1 MTGVQG
7 VKSLAGRSL
16 MSIADLSK
24 AELVELLDCS
34 IALKK
39 AFKDSSSGIEKEQK
53 LIGKS
58 VAMIF
63 QKRSTRTRVS
73 TETGMGLLGGRAL
86 FLGPTDIQLG
96 VNESMKDTAKVL
108 SGFNS
113 LLLAR
118 VNDHAD
124 VEELKAEANVP
135 VINALSDLHHPL
147 QTLADLM
154 TIQERFGKLEGL
166 TFTWVGDGNNV
177 LHDLMLGAAK
187 LAINLR
193 IATPEGYRPDPAV
206 TAMTEALAKESGSS
220 VLITADPKEA
230 VTGAHVVA
238 TDTWV
243 SMGQEEEA
251 AKRIK
256 DYEGYQASGEGRLML
271 MLEPSQDVTDEL
283 MSLAADDAIFMHC
296 LPRHKE
302 EVDDAVFYSERSV
315 VFPEAENR
323 MWTVMALMQS
333 MLDM

>member
-24 AELVELLDCS
+24 AELTELLDCS

-124 VEELKAEANVP
+124 VEELKAEARVP

-256 DYEGYQASGEGRLML
+256 DYEGYQASRE
-271 MLEPSQDVTDEL
+271 
-283 MSLAADDAIFMHC
+283 
-296 LPRHKE
+296 
-302 EVDDAVFYSERSV
+302 
-315 VFPEAENR
+315 
-323 MWTVMALMQS
+323 
-333 MLDM
+333 

>member
-124 VEELKAEANVP
+124 VEELKAEAHVP

-220 VLITADPKEA
+220 VFITADPKEA

-256 DYEGYQASGEGRLML
+256 DYEGYQ
-271 MLEPSQDVTDEL
+271 VTDEL